1 LSGLSFHPD
10 SESSDCPSIPSF
22 TSPDWPA
29 MHALDYAVVAA
40 YLLLTVGLGVYF
52 GLSA

>member
-1 LSGLSFHPD
+1 
-10 SESSDCPSIPSF
+10 
-22 TSPDWPA
+22 

-52 GLSA
+52 GRNQTRQEFFTTGSSMGWLTVGLSVMATLF